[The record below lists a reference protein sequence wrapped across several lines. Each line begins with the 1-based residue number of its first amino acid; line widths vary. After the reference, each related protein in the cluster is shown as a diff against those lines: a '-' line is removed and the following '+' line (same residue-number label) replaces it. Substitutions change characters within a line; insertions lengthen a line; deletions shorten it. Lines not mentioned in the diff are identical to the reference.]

1 MRPKAGL
8 AFSAHSEHSTY
19 LRFMNARALLLAL
32 ALFGAVAPAASAQPV
47 FDLRSRL
54 TADDARDAV
63 RAGRKKPL
71 EALLPAIR
79 AEFGGALLKVEG
91 AGERDGRPIY
101 ILRWKTGDGRLIFI
115 EVDAETG
122 AILSGR

>member
-1 MRPKAGL
+1 MNVRP
-8 AFSAHSEHSTY
+8 F
-19 LRFMNARALLLAL
+19 FLAL
-32 ALFGAVAPAASAQPV
+32 ALVATGAAPSYAQPG

-54 TADDARDAV
+54 NADEARDQV

-79 AEFGGALLKVEG
+79 AQVGGALVKVEG
-91 AGERDGRPIY
+91 AGERDGRTVY
-101 ILRWKTGDGRLIFI
+101 VLRWKTDDGRLLFL
-115 EVDAETG
+115 EVDSETG

>member
-1 MRPKAGL
+1 
-8 AFSAHSEHSTY
+8 
-19 LRFMNARALLLAL
+19 MNARALFLAL
-32 ALFGAVAPAASAQPV
+32 ALFGAAAPAAVAQPV
-47 FDLRSRL
+47 IDLRSRL

-71 EALLPAIR
+71 EALLPSIR
-79 AEFGGALLKVEG
+79 SQLGGALMKVEG
-91 AGERDGRPIY
+91 AGERDGHPIY
-101 ILRWKTGDGRLIFI
+101 ILRWKTDDGRLIFI